1 LFAAARP
8 DSLGATKVREIRH
21 VAALRQTDSST
32 HSAADP
38 DCDALII
45 GAGMSGLYQLYRL
58 RELGLRV
65 RALEAGSN
73 LGGTWY
79 WNRYPGARFDSESY
93 SYGYSFSKELLQE
106 WNWSEHFAGQPETL
120 RYLNHVADKFDLR
133 RDIQF
138 RSRVT
143 AAHYDENTRSWTLA
157 LENDSRLR
165 CRFLITA
172 IGPLSTPTL
181 PRIEG
186 RDSFKGESFHTA
198 RWPHEPVDFRGKRVA
213 VIGTGATGVQT
224 IQTIAKD
231 VGHLTVFQRTPNWC
245 APLHN
250 GKIDAET
257 QAKIKAG
264 YPEMFARCQET
275 FACFLHT
282 PDPRGAFEVSDEER
296 EAFYERLYGERG
308 FGIWQGNFRDILI
321 DRKANATISDFVA
334 RKIRQRVKNQA
345 IAEKLIPK
353 NHGFGTRRLPL
364 ETFYYEVYNQDN
376 VELVDITETPIERIT
391 SAGIKTSAK
400 QYAFDIIIYATGFDA
415 ITGSF
420 DRIDFRGAG
429 GATLKE
435 KWQHGPQTYLGIMVH
450 EFPNMMMLMGPHT
463 ALGNIPRSIEYSV
476 EWVTGLVR
484 FARDNNLTRLE
495 ATAAGVESWT
505 DHVKA
510 LGVGLLSNEVNSWMT
525 GINSN
530 VEGKQTRIIAR
541 YSGSAPA
548 YRARCD
554 EVSAKGYEELRLG

>member
-1 LFAAARP
+1 VAGP
-8 DSLGATKVREIRH
+8 RESQIS
-21 VAALRQTDSST
+21 VL
-32 HSAADP
+32 
-38 DCDALII
+38 DCDAII
-45 GAGMSGLYQLYRL
+45 VGAGMSGLYQLYRL

-65 RALEAGSN
+65 RVFEAGTN
-73 LGGTWY
+73 VGGTWY

-93 SYGYSFSKELLQE
+93 SYGYSFSKELLEE
-106 WNWSEHFAGQPETL
+106 WEWSEHFAGQPETL
-120 RYLNHVADKFDLR
+120 RYLNYVADKFELR
-133 RDIQF
+133 RDIRFQ
-138 RSRVT
+138 SRVV
-143 AAHYDENTRSWTLA
+143 AAIHDEDTRSWTIT
-157 LENDSRLR
+157 LEDGNEFRA
-165 CRFLITA
+165 RFLITA

-186 RDSFKGESFHTA
+186 RDRFEGQSFHTA
-198 RWPHEPVDFRGKRVA
+198 RWPREPVDFAGKRVA

-224 IQTIAKD
+224 IQTIAAD

-257 QAKIKAG
+257 QKRIKAG

-275 FACFLHT
+275 FACFIHT

-296 EAFYERLYGERG
+296 EAFYEKLYAERG

-321 DRKANATISDFVA
+321 DRDANATISDFVA
-334 RKIRQRVKNQA
+334 RKIRGRVRDQKVA
-345 IAEKLIPK
+345 DKLIPK

-364 ETFYYEVYNQDN
+364 ETFYYEVYNRDN
-376 VELVDITETPIERIT
+376 VELVDIAETPIERIT
-391 SAGIKTSAK
+391 PTGIKTSAQ
-400 QYAFDIIIYATGFDA
+400 QYAFDIIIFATGFDA
-415 ITGSF
+415 ITGAF
-420 DRIDFRGAG
+420 DRIDFRGVDG
-429 GATLKE
+429 VRLKD
-435 KWQHGPQTYLGIMVH
+435 KWKSGPQTYLGLMVDG
-450 EFPNMMMLMGPHT
+450 FPNMMMLMGPHT

-476 EWVTGLVR
+476 DWVSGLIR
-484 FARDNNLTRLE
+484 FAGENGLTRLE
-495 ATAAGVESWT
+495 ATAAGVASWT

-530 VEGKQTRIIAR
+530 VEGKQTRIVAR

-554 EVSAKGYEELRLG
+554 AVAASGYDELMLA

>member
-1 LFAAARP
+1 MTASQETQARDGAAP
-8 DSLGATKVREIRH
+8 
-21 VAALRQTDSST
+21 ALDY
-32 HSAADP
+32 
-38 DCDALII
+38 DAIII

-58 RELGLRV
+58 RELGMRV
-65 RALEAGSN
+65 RVFEAGTGV
-73 LGGTWY
+73 GGTWY

-93 SYGYSFSKELLQE
+93 SYGYSFSKELLEE
-106 WNWSEHFAGQPETL
+106 WDWSEHFAGQPETL
-120 RYLNHVADKFDLR
+120 RYLNCVADKFDLR

-138 RSRVT
+138 SSRVV
-143 AAHYDENTRSWTLA
+143 AAIYQE
-157 LENDSRLR
+157 DSRNWNVALQDGSR
-165 CRFLITA
+165 FRARFLITA

-186 RDSFKGESFHTA
+186 LDTFTGQSFHTA
-198 RWPHEPVDFRGKRVA
+198 KWPHEPVDFKGKRVA

-257 QAKIKAG
+257 QKRIKTG
-264 YPEMFARCQET
+264 YPEIFKRCQET

-296 EAFYERLYGERG
+296 EAFYEKLYAERG

-334 RKIRQRVKNQA
+334 RKIRQRVKDPEV
-345 IAEKLIPK
+345 AEKLIPK

-376 VELVDITETPIERIT
+376 VELVDITKTPIERIT
-391 SAGIKTSAK
+391 PEGIKTSAAE
-400 QYAFDIIIYATGFDA
+400 YEFDIIIYATGFDA

-420 DRIDFRGAG
+420 DKIDFRGTG
-429 GATLKE
+429 DVRLKD
-435 KWQHGPQTYLGIMVH
+435 KWKTGPQTYLGIMVDG
-450 EFPNMMMLMGPHT
+450 FPNMMMLMGPHT

-476 EWVTGLVR
+476 DWVTGLIR
-484 FARDNNLTRLE
+484 FAGESNLTRLE
-495 ATAAGVESWT
+495 ATPAGVASWT

-530 VEGKQTRIIAR
+530 VEGKQTRIVAR

-554 EVSAKGYEELRLG
+554 EVAANRYQELALA

>member
-1 LFAAARP
+1 MTALQETQARNTAAP
-8 DSLGATKVREIRH
+8 
-21 VAALRQTDSST
+21 ALDY
-32 HSAADP
+32 
-38 DCDALII
+38 DAIII

-58 RELGLRV
+58 RELGMRV
-65 RALEAGSN
+65 RVFEAGTGV
-73 LGGTWY
+73 GGTWY

-93 SYGYSFSKELLQE
+93 SYGYSFSKELLEE
-106 WNWSEHFAGQPETL
+106 WDWSEHFAGQPETL

-138 RSRVT
+138 GCRV
-143 AAHYDENTRSWTLA
+143 AAATYDENSRSWSVA
-157 LENDSRLR
+157 LQDGSRLR
-165 CRFLITA
+165 ARFLITA

-186 RDSFKGESFHTA
+186 RDTFVGQSFHTA
-198 RWPHEPVDFRGKRVA
+198 RWPREPVDFKGKRVA

-224 IQTIAKD
+224 IQTIARE

-257 QAKIKAG
+257 QKTIKAG
-264 YPEMFARCQET
+264 YPEMFKRCQET

-282 PDPRGAFEVSDEER
+282 PDPRGAFEVSDQER
-296 EAFYERLYGERG
+296 EAFYEKLYAARG

-334 RKIRQRVKNQA
+334 RKIRQRVKKPD
-345 IAEKLIPK
+345 IAEKLIPR

-376 VELVDITETPIERIT
+376 VELVDIAETPIERIT
-391 SAGIKTSAK
+391 PDGIKTSAAEY
-400 QYAFDIIIYATGFDA
+400 QFDIIIYATGFDA

-420 DRIDFRGAG
+420 DKIDFRGIG
-429 GATLKE
+429 GVRLKD
-435 KWQHGPQTYLGIMVH
+435 KWKSGPQTYLGMMVDG
-450 EFPNMMMLMGPHT
+450 FPSMMMLMGPHT

-476 EWVTGLVR
+476 DWITGLLR
-484 FARDNNLTRLE
+484 FARESNLTRLE
-495 ATAAGVESWT
+495 ATPAGVASWT

-530 VEGKQTRIIAR
+530 VEGKQTRIVAR

-548 YRARCD
+548 YREKCD
-554 EVSAKGYEELRLG
+554 EVAAKQYQELTLA